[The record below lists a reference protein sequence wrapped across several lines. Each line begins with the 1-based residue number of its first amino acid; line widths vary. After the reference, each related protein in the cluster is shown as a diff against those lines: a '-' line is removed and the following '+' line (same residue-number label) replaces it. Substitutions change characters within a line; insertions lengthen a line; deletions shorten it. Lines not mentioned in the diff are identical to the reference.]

1 MARMRNTSTRRMR
14 NGHIY
19 RSLLIDLQQRIRAG
33 EWTPGEH
40 LPSITHLANSFGV
53 STGSVREAL
62 RSLQTQGMV
71 RIEHGR
77 GVIVIS
83 NQVNEQVPTHEI
95 VPNLAAVMALAEARC
110 LLEPELAAFAAER
123 GTITER
129 NEIQQ
134 LAITMEQDVIAGL
147 DFVDADT
154 TFHHAVAS
162 AAHNAVLHQ
171 MLWGVRDLFALSRQ
185 LTSHEPGMTSRAVRY
200 HRLIADA
207 ICERN
212 APQARLLMLAHMND
226 ALHSIRAIV
235 TQQIPQSPQPA
246 S

>member
-1 MARMRNTSTRRMR
+1 MAHVHTTSPRRMR
-14 NGHIY
+14 NGHIF
-19 RSLLIDLQQRIRAG
+19 RSLLVDLQQRIRAG

-40 LPSITHLANSFGV
+40 LPSITHLAHAFGV

-62 RSLQTQGMV
+62 RSLQSQGVV

-83 NQVNEQVPTHEI
+83 NQANDQLLVHDI
-95 VPNLAAVMALAEARC
+95 APNLANIVALAEARC
-110 LLEPELAAFAAER
+110 LIEPELAALAATR
-123 GTITER
+123 GSTAEL

-134 LAITMEQDVIAGL
+134 LAITMEQNVLSGL

-154 TFHHAVAS
+154 AFHHTIAS
-162 AAHNAVLHQ
+162 AAHNPVLQ
-171 MLWGVRDLFALSRQ
+171 KMMWGVRDLFELSRQ
-185 LTSHEPGMTSRAVRY
+185 LTHQEHDMANRAVRY

-212 APQARLLMLAHMND
+212 ASQASLLMQAHMND
-226 ALHSIRAIV
+226 AQHSLRTIE
-235 TQQIPQSPQPA
+235 TQQTNAVLPPP
-246 S
+246 